1 MKAIEL
7 TPSYKARLIVF
18 KILEYAET
26 GGMAPEDCGI
36 TYEALSNCLDAV
48 GKHPDEAMSGLIDQI
63 STIIESK
70 VWKPKRSSR

>member
-1 MKAIEL
+1 MKTIEL
-7 TPSYKARLIVF
+7 TPSYKVRLIVV

-36 TYEALSNCLDAV
+36 AYEALSNCLDAAS
-48 GKHPDEAMSGLIDQI
+48 KHPDETMAGLIDQI

-70 VWKPKRSSR
+70 VWKPKRNSR